1 MQKATRYQHMQNI
14 SPFFIHR
21 LFKRHLYFSATDQLP
36 HVATESVILLH
47 LRFYCTPQQ
56 GFDCVYNSKK
66 YLPWLE
72 RGRRVLGKTDS
83 LSNTSNSPLYDE
95 VPSSV
100 TFSHLSPVSMKA
112 ENSASNPLGLIIH
125 LIIKTA
131 HFPSSHFP
139 LSTTTFQ

>member
-1 MQKATRYQHMQNI
+1 MQKATGYQYLQNI
-14 SPFFIHR
+14 SLFFILR
-21 LFKRHLYFSATDQLP
+21 LFKRHLYFCTTEQLT
-36 HVATESVILLH
+36 HVVTESVIPLH
-47 LRFYCTPQQ
+47 LQFYCTPQQ
-56 GFDCVYNSKK
+56 SFDCIYNSKK

-83 LSNTSNSPLYDE
+83 LSNTSNSPLYYE
-95 VPSSV
+95 VPSAV
-100 TFSHLSPVSMKA
+100 MFSHLSPVSMKA

-125 LIIKTA
+125 LVIKTA